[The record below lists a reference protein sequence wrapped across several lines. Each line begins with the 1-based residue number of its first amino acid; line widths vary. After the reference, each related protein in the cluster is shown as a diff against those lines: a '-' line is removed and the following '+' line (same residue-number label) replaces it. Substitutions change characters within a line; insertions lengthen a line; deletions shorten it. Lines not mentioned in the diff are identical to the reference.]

1 MAQAAGAV
9 QAGALHR
16 QRDVRQEGIFQ
27 GAIPSPG
34 CGSRARD
41 DDLAPVWGRSRRLAG
56 CVFDRGLRRT
66 RLVARSPRAMHHAYR
81 TRWADKAGLCL
92 LPAVRRRQRPGSC
105 RHLRIEA
112 APARRHSRSQRGAD
126 RAPDRGPAACK
137 EAGRGLPE
145 RATYLPARV
154 VEAVADY
161 YHLSN
166 EQVLQDTSTRQIAQM
181 RQLVM
186 YLVRELSGWSYPI
199 VRRQCGNYHH
209 TTVMYGVAMVKKR
222 CAEDRR
228 FCRTVETLLMRLS
241 KKLPA
246 PTQLSA

>member
-1 MAQAAGAV
+1 MVMAYSREDLYDAV
-9 QAGALHR
+9 
-16 QRDVRQEGIFQ
+16 E
-27 GAIPSPG
+27 
-34 CGSRARD
+34 
-41 DDLAPVWGRSRRLAG
+41 
-56 CVFDRGLRRT
+56 
-66 RLVARSPRAMHHAYR
+66 
-81 TRWADKAGLCL
+81 
-92 LPAVRRRQRPGSC
+92 
-105 RHLRIEA
+105 HLRQDIK
-112 APARRHSRSQRGAD
+112 GIKIKLD
-126 RAPDRGPAACK
+126 RVLK
-137 EAGRGLPE
+137 LIPE
-145 RATYLPARV
+145 EPLRTPPEKLSYLPARV

-199 VRRQCGNYHH
+199 VGRQCGNYHH

-246 PTQLSA
+246 ATQLSA